1 MKIIEYSYKVNDKT
15 TFPEYLRHTKDKS
28 HILFFDIETTGLSA
42 RNSTLYLIGALWYD
56 NDTVNVRQWFNEDG
70 YAEADIITSFDSFCR
85 NFSHLVHF
93 NGLTFDVPYIREK
106 AQRYSINIDNID
118 NLIQFDIYKEI
129 RSYKNILGLENMKQI
144 SIEKFLGINR
154 EDTYNGGDLI
164 NVYQRYVARPD
175 DEKEHLLLLHN
186 HDDLLGMPG
195 VCAILQYKALLEH
208 PEFEI
213 EKIDYNDND
222 SKLYIDISLD
232 ESCFL
237 PKRLIHTNKDSVY
250 INVVDNSATLI
261 IPIINSKLKHFFKDY
276 KNYYYLPAEDMA
288 IHKSV
293 ATYVDSQ
300 NRERAT
306 KSNCYVSK
314 KDLFIICPDKNYE
327 ESFKDSINDKQCY
340 RTLDS
345 LLNDTTTGKKEY
357 ILFLMKTIK

>member
-1 MKIIEYSYKVNDKT
+1 MKIIDYSYKINDKT
-15 TFPEYLRHTKDKS
+15 TFPRYLRRINDNS
-28 HILFFDIETTGLSA
+28 HVLFFDIETTGLSA

-56 NDTVNVRQWFNEDG
+56 NDIINVRQWFNEDG
-70 YAEADIITSFDSFCR
+70 YAEADMITYFNDFCKD
-85 NFSHLVHF
+85 FSHIVHF

-106 AQRYSINIDNID
+106 AQKHSISINNVD

-129 RSYKNILGLENMKQI
+129 RSYKNILGLENMKQV

-154 EDTYNGGDLI
+154 EDTYNGGELI

-195 VCAILQYKALLEH
+195 VCTILQYKTLLEH

-213 EKIDYNDND
+213 ESFTYDDKE
-222 SKLYIDISLD
+222 SKLFIDISLD

-237 PKRLIHTNKDSVY
+237 PKRLIHTNKDGVY

-261 IPIINSKLKHFFKDY
+261 IPVINAKLKHFFKDY

-293 ATYVDSQ
+293 AAYVDSQ

-306 KSNCYVSK
+306 KSNCYVTKEDS
-314 KDLFIICPDKNYE
+314 FIICPDNNYE
-327 ESFKDSINDKQCY
+327 ESFKDAINDKRCY
-340 RTLDS
+340 RTLAS
-345 LLNDTTTGKKEY
+345 LLNETTDGKKEY
-357 ILFLMKTIK
+357 ILFLMKTII